1 MQLHE
6 LKPKH
11 RPKKKKRIGR
21 GGKRGTYSG
30 RGVKGQKSR
39 AGRGPRPAL
48 RDIIKKIPKKR
59 GYRFKSIKKK
69 PQIVNLK
76 DLEKHFPAGGKV
88 TPETLLEKGLIGKVK
103 GKMPKVKILGQGK
116 LSKKL
121 TVERCLIS
129 KSVEKILKG
138 QKVTKKPKIK
148 NKK

>member
-6 LKPKH
+6 LKPKTKSK
-11 RPKKKKRIGR
+11 RKRIGR

-30 RGVKGQKSR
+30 RGIKGQKSR
-39 AGRGPRPAL
+39 AGRGPRPAI

-76 DLEKHFPAGGKV
+76 DLNKVFKSGEKV

-103 GKMPKVKILGQGK
+103 GKMPKVKILGTGK

-121 TVERCLIS
+121 TVERCSMS
-129 KSVEKILKG
+129 KSVEKAIK
-138 QKVTKKPKIK
+138 QTKK
-148 NKK
+148 